1 MLIEENLP
9 LFQSI
14 VQPTLLLDE
23 LRAKANIAFMAAK
36 AQKAA
41 VRFRP
46 HFKTHQSAEI
56 GEWFRPHGVDAITV
70 SSVEMAAYFA
80 AHGWRD
86 ITIAFPVNLRQID
99 ALNDLAR
106 RVRLGLLVESVQS
119 AAFLAANLRVPSD
132 VWLKIDVG
140 AGRTGLPWNRPERLL
155 PIAKALQV
163 APHLSLR
170 GLLTHAGHTYGAG
183 SAAAVR
189 QIYTETLKRL
199 ESPLTLLQQA
209 LGQELEISVG
219 DTPACTLVE
228 DLSGVDEIRPGNF
241 IFYDAEQYLWGTCH
255 AGQIAVAVAC
265 PVVAVH
271 PERETVVVY
280 GGAIHF
286 NKDFT
291 DYRGQR
297 AYGLVALPTVKGWSE
312 PLEGAYV
319 SSLSQEHGLVHVPAR
334 WLDQIQVGSL
344 LVILPVH
351 SCLAVTA
358 LKRYLSLDGRI
369 IETMNVS

>member
-1 MLIEENLP
+1 MQKEESLP
-9 LFQSI
+9 LFHSI

-23 LRAKANIAFMAAK
+23 KRTQVNIAFMAAK
-36 AQKAA
+36 AQKAG

-70 SSVEMAAYFA
+70 SSVEMAVYFA
-80 AHGWRD
+80 AHGWQD

-106 RVRLGLLVESVQS
+106 RVRLGLLVESTHS
-119 AAFLAANLRVPSD
+119 AAFLAANLRAPAD
-132 VWLKIDVG
+132 VWVKIDVG
-140 AGRTGLPWNRPERLL
+140 AGRTGLPWDQPERLL
-155 PIAKALQV
+155 PILEVLRA
-163 APHLSLR
+163 APRLRLR

-183 SAAAVR
+183 SATGVR
-189 QIYTETLKRL
+189 EIYAESLQRL
-199 ESPLTLLQQA
+199 ESPLALLQQA
-209 LGQELEISVG
+209 SGQSLEISVG

-241 IFYDAEQYLWGTCH
+241 IFYDAEQYLWGTCR
-255 AGQIAVAVAC
+255 ASQIAVGVAC

-271 PERETVVVY
+271 PDRETVVVY
-280 GGAIHF
+280 GGAIHL

-291 DYRGQR
+291 NYRGQR
-297 AYGLVALPTVKGWSE
+297 AYGLVALPTDHGWSE
-312 PLEGAYV
+312 PLDGAYV
-319 SSLSQEHGLVHVPAR
+319 SSLSQEHGLIHVPQP
-334 WLDQIQVGSL
+334 WLDSIQVGGL
-344 LVILPVH
+344 LVILPAH

-358 LKRYLSLDGRI
+358 LRRYLSLDGHTI
-369 IETMNVS
+369 TTMNA

>member
-1 MLIEENLP
+1 MQMQEPLP

-23 LRAKANIAFMAAK
+23 RRAQANIAFMAAK
-36 AQKAA
+36 AQKAG

-80 AHGWRD
+80 AHGWQD

-99 ALNDLAR
+99 ALNDLAN
-106 RVRLGLLVESVQS
+106 RVRLGLLVESAYS
-119 AAFLAANLRVPSD
+119 AAFLAANLHAPAD
-132 VWLKIDVG
+132 VWVKIDVG
-140 AGRTGLPWNRPERLL
+140 AGRTGLSWERPERLL
-155 PIAKALQV
+155 PIAEALRA
-163 APHLSLR
+163 APRLRLR

-183 SAAAVR
+183 STSAVR
-189 QIYTETLKRL
+189 QIYAESLQRL
-199 ESPLTLLQQA
+199 ESPLALLQQA
-209 LGQELEISVG
+209 SGLSLEISVG

-241 IFYDAEQYLWGTCH
+241 IFYDAEQYLWGTCR
-255 AGQIAVAVAC
+255 AGQIAVGVAC
-265 PVVAVH
+265 PIVAIH

-291 DYRGQR
+291 NYRGKR
-297 AYGLVALPTVKGWSE
+297 AYGLAALPAEQGWSE

-319 SSLSQEHGLVHVPAR
+319 SALSQEHGLVHFPAR
-334 WLDQIQVGSL
+334 WLDSIQVGGL
-344 LVILPVH
+344 LVVLPAH

-358 LKRYLSLDGRI
+358 LRRYVSLDGHNI
-369 IETMNVS
+369 TTMNA

>member
-1 MLIEENLP
+1 MQTEEYLP
-9 LFQSI
+9 LFHSI

-23 LRAKANIAFMAAK
+23 RRAQANIAFMAAK
-36 AQKAA
+36 AQKAG

-56 GEWFRPHGVDAITV
+56 GAWFRAYGVDAITV

-80 AHGWRD
+80 AHGWQD

-106 RVRLGLLVESVQS
+106 SVRLGLLVESAHS
-119 AAFLAANLRVPSD
+119 AAYLAANLRAPAD
-132 VWLKIDVG
+132 VWVKIDVG
-140 AGRTGLPWNRPERLL
+140 AGRTGLPWEHPERLL
-155 PIAKALQV
+155 PIAEALRT
-163 APHLSLR
+163 APQLRLR

-183 SAAAVR
+183 SAAVR
-189 QIYTETLKRL
+189 QIYAESLQRL
-199 ESPLTLLQQA
+199 ESSLALLQQA
-209 LGQELEISVG
+209 SGQSLEISVG

-241 IFYDAEQYLWGTCH
+241 IFYDAEQYLWGTCR
-255 AGQIAVAVAC
+255 ANQIAVGVAC
-265 PVVAVH
+265 PIVAVH

-297 AYGLVALPTVKGWSE
+297 AYGLAALPAAQGWSE

-319 SSLSQEHGLVHVPAR
+319 SALSQEHGLVRMPR
-334 WLDQIQVGSL
+334 PWLDSIQVGGL
-344 LVILPVH
+344 LVILPAH
-351 SCLAVTA
+351 SCLAVTT
-358 LKRYLSLDGRI
+358 LRRYLNLDGRI
-369 IETMNVS
+369 ITTMNT